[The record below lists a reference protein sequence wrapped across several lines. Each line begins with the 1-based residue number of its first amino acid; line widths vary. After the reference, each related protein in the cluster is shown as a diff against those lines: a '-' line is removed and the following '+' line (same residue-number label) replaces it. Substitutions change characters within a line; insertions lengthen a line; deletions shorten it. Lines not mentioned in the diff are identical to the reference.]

1 MLTSQIIK
9 QIASTASTNAKKVI
23 LQENALNQILK
34 QCFHYAYNPR
44 FNFWIKA
51 DGLATSVG
59 FDNVNIDTFKKLD
72 VLINREITGN
82 SARDFMT
89 QYLNTLTKEDQELV
103 VNIMNHD
110 LRCGASDTLAMKIW
124 PKLVPE
130 YPVMLCDKFNEKTR
144 TYLEKFENKC
154 GYNVSCKEDGGRV
167 LVTVDADGVVAAR
180 SRNGSELN
188 VFHLFDNDFKNFPG
202 QVFDGE
208 LIIKNPDGT
217 PDRKRSN
224 GLYNKLVR
232 NTATK
237 EEVDLFTII
246 LWDIVPLDQYL
257 LGVGTVPYSDRWIS
271 LNKIAST
278 WSRRVRLIEGKNVQT
293 IDECLE
299 FYEQMRDRKQEGA
312 VIKVLNSVWED
323 KRSKNSVKLKNES
336 EGDFLCTGI
345 EEGQGKYVGMIG
357 ALVCEDSTGQLN
369 FSVGTG
375 LKDEDRQKDPNEY
388 IGKIIEVKFNEVITS
403 KNKTTSSLFLPVFS
417 TVRFDKKI
425 ANSISEL
432 Q

>member
-9 QIASTASTNAKKVI
+9 QIASTASTNAKKEF
-23 LQENALNQILK
+23 LQRNASDQILK
-34 QCFHYAYNPR
+34 QCFYYAYNPR
-44 FNFWIKA
+44 FNYWIKA
-51 DGLATSVG
+51 DGLATSAG
-59 FDNVNIDTFKKLD
+59 LGNVNLDTFKKLD

-257 LGVGTVPYSDRWIS
+257 LGVGTVPYSERWLS

-323 KRSKNSVKLKNES
+323 KHSKN
-336 EGDFLCTGI
+336 
-345 EEGQGKYVGMIG
+345 
-357 ALVCEDSTGQLN
+357 
-369 FSVGTG
+369 
-375 LKDEDRQKDPNEY
+375 
-388 IGKIIEVKFNEVITS
+388 
-403 KNKTTSSLFLPVFS
+403 
-417 TVRFDKKI
+417 
-425 ANSISEL
+425 
-432 Q
+432 